1 LVYLVCPVCLV
12 RLIRRPDRQDR
23 QDNHID
29 TTMSFFWLTLLSA
42 FRILR
47 RNPLRAGLTM
57 LGIIIGIA
65 AVVAMVSLGQGAT
78 ASVQAEIS
86 SLGTNVLIVVPG
98 ATTVGGV
105 RGGLGSIS
113 TLTVDDA
120 EDIEKRVAGVM
131 TAMYGT
137 RSILQAIREN
147 KNWSTVVFGTTPV
160 FPEVRN
166 WPIAQGNFF
175 TQSDLDSAAKVA
187 VLGKTA
193 VQNLFEPGEEVV
205 GSEIRIRNVPL
216 RVIGVL
222 ASKGQSVTGQD
233 QDDFVVL
240 PFSTAERKV
249 FGTKF
254 LGTVGIILVATET
267 RHDVPAVAEDIK
279 ELLRM
284 RHRLHQSE
292 EDDFTIRTMEDIAKT
307 IAGTSRTMM
316 FMLMSIASISL
327 IVGGIG
333 IMNILLVSVTERT
346 REIGLRMAVGAKR
359 AHILLQ
365 FLIEAIIMT
374 AIGGVLGVGTGIGIA
389 RLLTTMIGW
398 PTIIN
403 THAVLAAFLF
413 SLVVGLF
420 FGLYPA
426 NKASKLNPIEALRYE

>member
-1 LVYLVCPVCLV
+1 
-12 RLIRRPDRQDR
+12 
-23 QDNHID
+23 
-29 TTMSFFWLTLLSA
+29 MSFLWLTILSA
-42 FRILR
+42 LRILR

-57 LGIIIGIA
+57 LGIVIGIG

-78 ASVQAEIS
+78 ASVQAEIA
-86 SLGTNVLIVVPG
+86 SLGTNVVIIVPG

-120 EDIEKRVAGVM
+120 QEIEKKIGGV
-131 TAMYGT
+131 TTVMYAT
-137 RSILQAIREN
+137 RSVLQVVHEN
-147 KNWSTVVFGTTPV
+147 KNWSTIVLGTTPE
-160 FPEVRN
+160 FTDIRN
-166 WPIAQGNFF
+166 WPIAEGNFF
-175 TQSDLDSAAKVA
+175 TASDMDSAAKVA
-187 VLGKTA
+187 VLGKTV
-193 VQNLFEPGEEVV
+193 VQNLFERGEEAV

-222 ASKGQSVTGQD
+222 APKGQSITGQD
-233 QDDFVVL
+233 QDDFVVI

-249 FGTKF
+249 LGTRF
-254 LGTVGIILVATET
+254 LGTVGIVLVATQS
-267 RHDVPAVAEDIK
+267 RHDIPPVVDDIK
-279 ELLRM
+279 DLLRA
-284 RHRLHQSE
+284 RHHLQSSD

-316 FMLMSIASISL
+316 LMLMGIASISL

-365 FLIEAIIMT
+365 FLIEAVIMT
-374 AIGGVLGVGTGIGIA
+374 AIGGALGVGAGIGIA

-398 PTIIN
+398 PTIISSQ
-403 THAVLAAFLF
+403 AVVTAFSF
-413 SLVVGLF
+413 SVAVGVC

>member
-1 LVYLVCPVCLV
+1 
-12 RLIRRPDRQDR
+12 
-23 QDNHID
+23 
-29 TTMSFFWLTLLSA
+29 MSFLWLTMFSA
-42 FRILR
+42 LRILR

-57 LGIIIGIA
+57 LGIVIGIG

-78 ASVQAEIS
+78 ASVQAEIA
-86 SLGTNVLIVVPG
+86 SLGTNVLIVIPG

-120 EDIEKRVAGVM
+120 DDIEKKVAGVE
-131 TAMYGT
+131 TVLYGT
-137 RSILQAIREN
+137 RSVLQVIREN

-160 FPEVRN
+160 FPDVRN
-166 WPIAQGNFF
+166 WPIAEGNFF
-175 TQSDLDSAAKVA
+175 TQSDLDTAAKVA
-187 VLGKTA
+187 LVGKTVA
-193 VQNLFEPGEEVV
+193 QNLFEPGEEVV

-254 LGTVGIILVATET
+254 LGTVGIILVATHT
-267 RHDVPAVAEDIK
+267 QQDIPAAVDDIK
-279 ELLRM
+279 DLLRA
-284 RHRLHQSE
+284 RHRLHQAE

-307 IAGTSRTMM
+307 MAGTSRTMM
-316 FMLMSIASISL
+316 LMLMSIASISL

-359 AHILLQ
+359 CHILLQ

-374 AIGGVLGVGTGIGIA
+374 VIGGLLGVAAGIGGA
-389 RLLTTMIGW
+389 RLLTAIVGW
-398 PTIIN
+398 PAIISLQ
-403 THAVLAAFLF
+403 AVAAAFVF
-413 SLVVGLF
+413 SIAVGIF

-426 NKASKLNPIEALRYE
+426 NKASKLNPIEALHYE

>member
-1 LVYLVCPVCLV
+1 
-12 RLIRRPDRQDR
+12 
-23 QDNHID
+23 
-29 TTMSFFWLTLLSA
+29 MSFFWLTLLSA

-57 LGIIIGIA
+57 LGIIIGIS
-65 AVVAMVSLGQGAT
+65 AVVAMISLGQGAT

>member
-1 LVYLVCPVCLV
+1 
-12 RLIRRPDRQDR
+12 
-23 QDNHID
+23 
-29 TTMSFFWLTLLSA
+29 MSFLWLTMLSA

-57 LGIIIGIA
+57 LGIVIGIG

-78 ASVQAEIS
+78 ASVQAEIA
-86 SLGTNVLIVVPG
+86 SLGTNVMIVIPG

-113 TLTVDDA
+113 TLTVEDA
-120 EDIEKRVAGVM
+120 DEIEKKVAGVE
-131 TAMYGT
+131 TVLYGT
-137 RSILQAIREN
+137 RSVLQVIREN

-160 FPEVRN
+160 FPDVRN
-166 WPIAQGNFF
+166 WPIAEGNFF
-175 TQSDLDSAAKVA
+175 TQSDLDTAAKVA
-187 VLGKTA
+187 LVGKTVA
-193 VQNLFEPGEEVV
+193 QNLFEPGEEVV
-205 GSEIRIRNVPL
+205 GSEIRIRNVSL
-216 RVIGVL
+216 RIIGVL

-254 LGTVGIILVATET
+254 LGTVGIILVATHT
-267 RHDVPAVAEDIK
+267 RHDIPAAVENIK
-279 ELLRM
+279 DLLRV
-284 RHRLHQSE
+284 RHRLHQAE

-307 IAGTSRTMM
+307 MAGTSRTMM
-316 FMLMSIASISL
+316 LMLMSIASISL

-359 AHILLQ
+359 RHILLQ
-365 FLIEAIIMT
+365 FLIEAVIMT
-374 AIGGVLGVGTGIGIA
+374 VIGGLLGVAAGIGGA
-389 RLLTTMIGW
+389 RLLTAMVGW
-398 PTIIN
+398 PAIISLQ
-403 THAVLAAFLF
+403 AVVAAFLF
-413 SLVVGLF
+413 SVAVGIF

-426 NKASKLNPIEALRYE
+426 NKASKLNPIEALHYE

>member
-1 LVYLVCPVCLV
+1 
-12 RLIRRPDRQDR
+12 
-23 QDNHID
+23 
-29 TTMSFFWLTLLSA
+29 MSFLWLTILSA
-42 FRILR
+42 LRILR

-57 LGIIIGIA
+57 LGIIIGIG

-86 SLGTNVLIVVPG
+86 SLGTNVLIIIPG
-98 ATTVGGV
+98 ATTVGGI

-120 EDIEKRVAGVM
+120 DDIEKKVASVT
-131 TAMYGT
+131 TALYAN
-137 RSILQAIREN
+137 RSVLQVIREN
-147 KNWSTVVFGTTPV
+147 KNWSTIVVGTTPA
-160 FPEVRN
+160 FPDIRN

-175 TQSDLDSAAKVA
+175 TQSDLDSAAKVV
-187 VLGKTA
+187 VLGKTV
-193 VQNLFEPGEEVV
+193 VQNLFEPGEDVI
-205 GSEIRIRNVPL
+205 GSQIRIRNVPL

-222 ASKGQSVTGQD
+222 ASKGQSITGQD

-249 FGTKF
+249 LGTRF
-254 LGTVGIILVATET
+254 LGTVGIILVATQT
-267 RHDVPAVAEDIK
+267 RQDIPAVVDDIK
-279 ELLRM
+279 DLLRS
-284 RHRLHQSE
+284 RHHLHPSE
-292 EDDFTIRTMEDIAKT
+292 EDDFTIRTMEDIANT
-307 IAGTSRTMM
+307 MAGASRTMM
-316 FMLMSIASISL
+316 LMLMGIASISL

-365 FLIEAIIMT
+365 FLVEAIIMT
-374 AIGGVLGVGTGIGIA
+374 AIGGALGVAAGIGIA
-389 RLLTTMIGW
+389 GLLTKMIGW

-403 THAVLAAFLF
+403 TQAVVAAFFF
-413 SLVVGLF
+413 SLVVGVF